1 MDLQRLADEGLL
13 REEGYRPSSSLA
25 TLQWL
30 YPDWVQAQLP
40 EHPYLLYEG
49 YCYDFDEATQDV
61 TWLVAKR
68 NPTYNDVR
76 SPDRLAGVLING
88 RSTALERKTQTIAR
102 AVWTDW
108 TVDDLLA
115 WPDDWDIANIS
126 LASYD
131 DRDKLD
137 QAGLLYDFNH
147 DPFWATRDMDWP
159 VPMGVY
165 SDDGRL
171 IAIPYAQE
179 VPYDPNREPNLYPH
193 PYQVVV
199 INSRSVDLELSMAY
213 EKRWIQSYEWHYD
226 RIQHPAYSEG
236 YPRNTVILSYARRT

>member
-1 MDLQRLADEGLL
+1 M
-13 REEGYRPSSSLA
+13 
-25 TLQWL
+25 
-30 YPDWVQAQLP
+30 
-40 EHPYLLYEG
+40 
-49 YCYDFDEATQDV
+49 
-61 TWLVAKR
+61 
-68 NPTYNDVR
+68 
-76 SPDRLAGVLING
+76 
-88 RSTALERKTQTIAR
+88 ERKTQTIAR

-137 QAGLLYDFNH
+137 QAGLLYDFHH

-179 VPYDPNREPNLYPH
+179 VPYT
-193 PYQVVV
+193 VK
-199 INSRSVDLELSMAY
+199 M
-213 EKRWIQSYEWHYD
+213 
-226 RIQHPAYSEG
+226 
-236 YPRNTVILSYARRT
+236 RNFCARKEQQTAGKLSYYRRDT